1 VLKHMLKAVKGELTE
16 LDYPPVGRTKHILL
30 SLRDLIAA
38 RDAVFDWCD
47 LRGSLWFMLQP
58 P

>member
-1 VLKHMLKAVKGELTE
+1 MLKAVKGELTE